1 MLSICVCLYVIGVL
15 VVFFFLMIR
24 RPPRSTRSDT
34 LFPYT
39 TLFRSAVQPVW
50 ESKTDWEIYKLLAL
64 KFSEIGGPYLGKR
77 KDLVLTPLLH
87 DTPGELGQAF
97 EPKDWKLGECDLVP
111 GKTAPSMTVAERD
124 YNDIYRKFTSVAPLL
139 DQLGNGGKVIT

>member
-1 MLSICVCLYVIGVL
+1 MHPFIHPLSE
-15 VVFFFLMIR
+15 
-24 RPPRSTRSDT
+24 
-34 LFPYT
+34 
-39 TLFRSAVQPVW
+39 AVQPLW

-111 GKTAPSMTVAERD
+111 GKTAPSMTVVERD
-124 YNDIYRKFTSVAPLL
+124 YNDIYRKFTSVGPML
-139 DQLGNGGKVIT
+139 DKQGNGGKGITLYNEHTGHELGDLKRHIDEEGGSEGRTV